1 MNASHDPS
9 DATPPLWLTS
19 VTMLLVSLVVY
30 LPAALGADLL
40 QFDDNFFFGPD
51 NPEFVRG
58 LGAVWT
64 EPIANAYLPV
74 AHSSLWLDFAV
85 AGDAPGLPHLHA
97 LLLHAAAAVVLVRLL
112 LALGVPGAAAHVA
125 AALFVAHPALA
136 ESVAWV
142 SSRKYVLSGLF
153 VFASLLQTARF
164 ARAPSARRAAAI
176 ALLTALAM
184 LSNATAVVAPLLA
197 FGVVMWVGGARRR
210 FAAPLLSLGVA
221 AALAAM
227 HQQIAA
233 AQGTL
238 SAAAS
243 GDRLAQVPGA
253 FWHYLVTSVWPTE
266 LNVLYPEVATLE
278 RFEEQWLA
286 GSLALLA
293 FAALGVGLSLR
304 PRTRAVG
311 AGLCAF
317 VVALLPFNTAY
328 PASAIAAADRYLYL
342 AIPGLVLAVTSASA
356 LLHRRGPWF
365 AAALGLPLLWLGA
378 SRAHAFRDD
387 ATLWQAS
394 LAVEESNAVAHLNL
408 VYDRMRTPN
417 VSIERLEPH
426 LRAAV
431 KAARYPV
438 HELRARLLL
447 RQFAM
452 GAADYESA
460 ANHARAAIRAAR
472 AQLRLETSAPRRA
485 LASDQLLQAQLDAF
499 EPLQLCGLDAAAE
512 EALAEARAQAPEHP
526 QVVAFAATR
535 ELKALQPEL
544 LARAARGDAPRLDRD
559 DARGA
564 AVDDRLAAAR
574 ERAPD
579 HAGLWLA
586 QALWDQARDRVTS
599 ALRCYR
605 KATELRPGDATAWLG
620 AARLMREKRLF
631 GGALDFAR
639 KGFERRRDPRLLQE
653 VALALVGLNELV
665 EAEQFLEAY
674 MRLEPDDRDTGKILS
689 NLLIGRAYTLLNDPE
704 QRGKVKKLVEDALRY
719 NPDESKAY
727 VVMGKLAHE
736 QRSYA
741 LAVRYLEKAVGLLP
755 GFEDARR
762 ELATSRAALGYDCL
776 LRKDFDGAVE
786 AWRSCLEGAPEGF
799 DAGGIADQLQAL
811 WGRFEAQGVQRLKDG
826 DLPGAIAAF
835 RRCLD
840 LDPAQ
845 HWGAWLLAT
854 ALHRS
859 PDGDPAEIE
868 RLCRQAIAWQQGHG
882 QDAGRQVYLLALT
895 LRKLGRSESAR
906 QAARDYL
913 VDASEGSD
921 PAVLKLLLEI
931 AEG

>member
-1 MNASHDPS
+1 M
-9 DATPPLWLTS
+9 
-19 VTMLLVSLVVY
+19 
-30 LPAALGADLL
+30 
-40 QFDDNFFFGPD
+40 
-51 NPEFVRG
+51 
-58 LGAVWT
+58 
-64 EPIANAYLPV
+64 
-74 AHSSLWLDFAV
+74 AH
-85 AGDAPGLPHLHA
+85 H
-97 LLLHAAAAVVLVRLL
+97 VLVT
-112 LALGVPGAAAHVA
+112 GQP
-125 AALFVAHPALA
+125 
-136 ESVAWV
+136 
-142 SSRKYVLSGLF
+142 
-153 VFASLLQTARF
+153 
-164 ARAPSARRAAAI
+164 
-176 ALLTALAM
+176 
-184 LSNATAVVAPLLA
+184 
-197 FGVVMWVGGARRR
+197 
-210 FAAPLLSLGVA
+210 
-221 AALAAM
+221 
-227 HQQIAA
+227 
-233 AQGTL
+233 
-238 SAAAS
+238 
-243 GDRLAQVPGA
+243 
-253 FWHYLVTSVWPTE
+253 
-266 LNVLYPEVATLE
+266 
-278 RFEEQWLA
+278 
-286 GSLALLA
+286 
-293 FAALGVGLSLR
+293 GVGK
-304 PRTRAVG
+304 T
-311 AGLCAF
+311 
-317 VVALLPFNTAY
+317 
-328 PASAIAAADRYLYL
+328 
-342 AIPGLVLAVTSASA
+342 
-356 LLHRRGPWF
+356 
-365 AAALGLPLLWLGA
+365 
-378 SRAHAFRDD
+378 
-387 ATLWQAS
+387 
-394 LAVEESNAVAHLNL
+394 
-408 VYDRMRTPN
+408 
-417 VSIERLEPH
+417 
-426 LRAAV
+426 
-431 KAARYPV
+431 
-438 HELRARLLL
+438 
-447 RQFAM
+447 
-452 GAADYESA
+452 
-460 ANHARAAIRAAR
+460 
-472 AQLRLETSAPRRA
+472 
-485 LASDQLLQAQLDAF
+485 
-499 EPLQLCGLDAAAE
+499 
-512 EALAEARAQAPEHP
+512 
-526 QVVAFAATR
+526 
-535 ELKALQPEL
+535 
-544 LARAARGDAPRLDRD
+544 
-559 DARGA
+559 
-564 AVDDRLAAAR
+564 
-574 ERAPD
+574 
-579 HAGLWLA
+579 
-586 QALWDQARDRVTS
+586 
-599 ALRCYR
+599 
-605 KATELRPGDATAWLG
+605 TAWLG

-845 HWGAWLLAT
+845 HWGAWLLVT